1 MERYFQSIERFDP
14 LLASSMTM
22 LMVLQLIPTAAER
35 LVWGRGAGD
44 GLDVVKTEYGKIGGL
59 IW

>member
-1 MERYFQSIERFDP
+1 
-14 LLASSMTM
+14 
-22 LMVLQLIPTAAER
+22 LIPTAAER

-44 GLDVVKTEYGKIGGL
+44 GLEVVQTDIGRIGTL